1 MSGSSDHVGETGSR
15 RPETGNE
22 SSTRGTVRRFEDL
35 EIWKEGMQLAADAYL
50 ALKGS
55 RDRSLADQMQRCA
68 VSIPSNIAEGF
79 ERGQNK
85 EFVQFLYYARGSCG
99 ELRTQ
104 IQIATQVGIL
114 PEDHATKML
123 EKSRKLSAML
133 SKYIQVRKTDF

>member
-1 MSGSSDHVGETGSR
+1 
-15 RPETGNE
+15 
-22 SSTRGTVRRFEDL
+22 
-35 EIWKEGMQLAADAYL
+35 
-50 ALKGS
+50 
-55 RDRSLADQMQRCA
+55 MQRCA

-79 ERGQNK
+79 ERVQNK

-104 IQIATQVGIL
+104 IQIAIQVGIL
-114 PEDHATKML
+114 PEDQATKML